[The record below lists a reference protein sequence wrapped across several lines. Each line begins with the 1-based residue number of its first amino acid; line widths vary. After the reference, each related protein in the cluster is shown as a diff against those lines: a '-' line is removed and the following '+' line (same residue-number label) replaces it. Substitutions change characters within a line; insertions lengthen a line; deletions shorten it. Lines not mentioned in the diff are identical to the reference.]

1 MASRLTN
8 IHSTPL
14 KLGESYRGEAPG
26 RYLDLSGEH
35 LGVRIEEAPPGTTSS
50 VNHYHTAE
58 EEHVIA
64 LAGEATLHLGD
75 KAIVLRAGD
84 HVWFPAGEAI
94 GHHIEN
100 TSAAPFRFLVIG
112 ERKQDDV
119 VFYPKNDVVLVKSS
133 AGRTVY
139 DYTLRER
146 PRSDA

>member
-1 MASRLTN
+1 MANLTN

-14 KLGESYRGEAPG
+14 QQGESYRGEAPG

-64 LAGEATLHLGD
+64 LEGEATLHLGAD
-75 KAIVLRAGD
+75 AIPLSAGD
-84 HVWFPAGEAI
+84 HIWFPAGEAV

-100 TSAAPFRFLVIG
+100 TSAAPFRFLIIG

-119 VFYPKNDVVLVKSS
+119 VFYPKNDVVLVKSKSGRS
-133 AGRTVY
+133 AY
-139 DYTLRER
+139 DYKK
-146 PRSDA
+146 RS

>member
-1 MASRLTN
+1 MGRRLTN

-14 KLGESYRGEAPG
+14 QLGESYRGEAPG
-26 RYLDLSGEH
+26 HYLDLSGEH

-64 LAGEATLHLGD
+64 LQGEATLHLGD
-75 KAIVLRAGD
+75 EAVPLQAGD
-84 HVWFPAGEAI
+84 HVCFPAGEAV

-100 TSAAPFRFLVIG
+100 TSEAPFRFLIIG

-119 VFYPKNDVVLVKSS
+119 VFYPKNDVVLVKSKNGH
-133 AGRTVY
+133 ATY
-139 DYTLRER
+139 DYKAR
-146 PRSDA
+146 

>member
-1 MASRLTN
+1 MARLTN

-14 KLGESYRGEAPG
+14 LPGESYRGEAPG

-35 LGVRIEEAPPGTTSS
+35 LGVRIEEALPGTTSS

-64 LAGEATLHLGD
+64 LEGEATLHLGED
-75 KAIVLRAGD
+75 AIALRAGD
-84 HVWFPAGEAI
+84 HVCFPAGEAI

-100 TSAAPFRFLVIG
+100 TSAAPFRFLIIG

-133 AGRTVY
+133 AGRAVY
-139 DYTLRER
+139 NYTPREQT
-146 PRSDA
+146 RSGG